1 MWEDLT
7 SNDRLVVGTQSR
19 YERSF
24 LLAEERE
31 NVKPEPD
38 YVRPHD
44 EGDDVE
50 GHGMKP
56 AAAEDKYAAASEEPP
71 DVEGHSFKPKVKP

>member
-1 MWEDLT
+1 
-7 SNDRLVVGTQSR
+7 V
-19 YERSF
+19 
-24 LLAEERE
+24 AEERE

-50 GHGMKP
+50 GHMVRP
-56 AAAEDKYAAASEEPP
+56 DAAEDKYAAASEEPP
-71 DVEGHSFKPKVKP
+71 DVEGHRFKPKAKP

>member
-1 MWEDLT
+1 
-7 SNDRLVVGTQSR
+7 VGRFDFQRPSSGR
-19 YERSF
+19 NAIEVRKEF

-31 NVKPEPD
+31 NLKPEPD

-50 GHGMKP
+50 GHAVRP
-56 AAAEDKYAAASEEPP
+56 EAAEDKYAAASEEPP